1 SATDSAV
8 RRLRV
13 LIDVDF
19 EHHRGSMPMNRIVV
33 VMILVLAALIPTRAQ
48 TRPNFSGFWKQNMD
62 KSAKGPFQSYSE
74 RIEQTDLALKVT
86 TTSATAPRRE
96 KTSAQTYEFGK
107 PITGADKEG
116 DRLTTVVNWDGP
128 TLVFV
133 TTEQEGKRTIETR
146 ETWSLSD

>member
-1 SATDSAV
+1 
-8 RRLRV
+8 
-13 LIDVDF
+13 
-19 EHHRGSMPMNRIVV
+19 MC
-33 VMILVLAALIPTRAQ
+33 
-48 TRPNFSGFWKQNMD
+48 
-62 KSAKGPFQSYSE
+62 
-74 RIEQTDLALKVT
+74 
-86 TTSATAPRRE
+86 SATAPRRE

-146 ETWSLSD
+146 ETWSLSDDGRTLIKVRRTPGRRGDVEQRYILEKVGG